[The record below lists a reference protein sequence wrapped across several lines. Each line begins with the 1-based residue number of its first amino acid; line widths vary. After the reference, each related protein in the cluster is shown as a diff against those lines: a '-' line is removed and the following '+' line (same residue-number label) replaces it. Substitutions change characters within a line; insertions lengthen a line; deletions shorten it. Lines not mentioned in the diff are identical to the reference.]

1 MKFFRF
7 LISKVFFKNIG
18 MAVGVTFILL
28 ILVFTWL
35 KIYTHHGKAYSVPN
49 FQGLTLSEAEVLAKD
64 LKLRL
69 EVSDSVY
76 LKDYKRGTVI
86 DQNPD
91 PDFKVKKR
99 RRIFLT
105 MNALNPEKIAMPNLI
120 GLSLR
125 QVQAIL
131 DNKGLI
137 IGDLTYVPD
146 IADNNILK
154 QQLEGKNI
162 RSGDTILK
170 GSKIDLVLGKGLSN
184 RSTYTP
190 DLIGKRL
197 EEARKLIAAASLNI
211 GAVNYDESI
220 ITFTDSINAVIY
232 KQAPNP
238 TSQRRIRLGSSVDL
252 HLTIDEDRI
261 IGENEENN

>member
-1 MKFFRF
+1 
-7 LISKVFFKNIG
+7 
-18 MAVGVTFILL
+18 MAVAVTAVLL

-35 KIYTHHGKAYSVPN
+35 KIYTHHGQAYSVPN
-49 FQGLTLSEAEVLAKD
+49 FQGLTMAEAQDLAKG

-86 DQNPD
+86 DQNPA

-99 RRIFLT
+99 RRVFLT

-125 QVQAIL
+125 QAQAIL

-137 IGDLTYVPD
+137 IGDLSYVPD
-146 IADNNILK
+146 IADNNVLK
-154 QQLEGKNI
+154 QQYEGSNI
-162 RSGDTILK
+162 RPGDTLLK

-190 DLIGKRL
+190 DLIGMRL
-197 EEARKLIAAASLNI
+197 EEARKHIAAASLNL
-211 GAVNYDESI
+211 GSVLYDESI
-220 ITFTDSINAVIY
+220 ITFTDSINAYIY

-238 TSQRRIRLGSSVDL
+238 GSQARIRLGSSVDIF
-252 HLTIDEDRI
+252 LTIDDETMESDDN
-261 IGENEENN
+261 EN